1 MIKYLKQY
9 RFFLCLILISSYS
22 FTETIVIKPSE
33 HSYTEIQEALI
44 FANSGD
50 IIHLSE
56 GLYEFED
63 SLSIDVD
70 GVTLQ
75 GDGMKKTILSFKEQ
89 QSGAQ
94 GLSVTSDNVRLI
106 DFAVEDAKGDAIKV
120 KGVNGISFIR
130 IRTEQLLFII

>member
-9 RFFLCLILISSYS
+9 RFFLCLILISFYS
-22 FTETIVIKPSE
+22 FSETIVIKPSE
-33 HSYTEIQEALI
+33 DSYTKIQEALI

-56 GLYEFED
+56 GLYELED
-63 SLSIDVD
+63 SLSIDID

-75 GDGMKKTILSFKEQ
+75 GDGMKKTILSFKKQ
-89 QSGAQ
+89 LSGAQ

-130 IRTEQLLFII
+130 IRTE

>member
-1 MIKYLKQY
+1 LIKYLKQY

-22 FTETIVIKPSE
+22 FSETIVIKPSE
-33 HSYTEIQEALI
+33 DSYTEIQEALI

-75 GDGMKKTILSFKEQ
+75 GDGMKKNHSIF
-89 QSGAQ
+89 
-94 GLSVTSDNVRLI
+94 
-106 DFAVEDAKGDAIKV
+106 
-120 KGVNGISFIR
+120 
-130 IRTEQLLFII
+130 